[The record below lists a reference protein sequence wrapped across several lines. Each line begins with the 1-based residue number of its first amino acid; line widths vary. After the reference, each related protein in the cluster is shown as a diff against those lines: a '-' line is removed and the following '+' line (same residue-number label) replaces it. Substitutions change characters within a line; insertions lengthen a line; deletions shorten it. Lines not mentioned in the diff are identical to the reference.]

1 MKTLSSIYVSN
12 PEFENW
18 SKNWLNASGSSAAW
32 LLYGPV
38 GTGKTSA
45 LMRLQEQERDKTVVY
60 IDLKEFA
67 SDQEEALVN
76 YIYTLVQRLRQ
87 QGLSAFPEFQ
97 VADYVYCNKNNR
109 VPLFMQTREKLAD
122 RAEEVYGLVSD
133 CISLDMLGTIGTGV
147 KVARKAQHMYEV
159 YQVQKKNPEQY
170 KRLNLLSGNEL
181 KKEVAFAAMKDI
193 EKSRDRNQS
202 IVILLDHYEQ
212 EVGKN
217 LALYELVKKS
227 GPITWVISTRTDI
240 AWVEREKR
248 FEMKNFSSVQMESF
262 WEQYRQI
269 SGHEADVEM
278 KVRVE
283 NYCEGNPLLLGM
295 VVNNLE
301 LLKEQEAKSADNRI
315 HSYMEQMVER
325 LSMEEQ
331 SMICQLAVLG
341 QFNEQTFA
349 RFFPGRNLYL
359 YENWLQ
365 NHFFTRQGDMYYV
378 QYAFSAFLNMHYHRT
393 EIMDYCREGALSYYM
408 ELLKAR
414 SGNAM
419 DLMQRMERLGEYKA
433 CRSYYEK
440 YVLGHMGLYEELDG
454 LCHVKR
460 VMERYPDTIF
470 EQAPELYFKE
480 GNYSL
485 ALRHL
490 RRIYAQARDAGRDE
504 ALLEILPY
512 CEIVFRILE
521 VGSPNVQMHE
531 ASFREAMAVLE
542 RNRVYLPR
550 GLYVRFLCITLVY
563 YAKFLTGRRRKAE
576 SRACL
581 EQAKTLLEDSELVRI
596 YGLYK
601 YKGMVYEK
609 LGELEMDEDA
619 YKSTEVLEESVQN
632 YQYAIDS
639 TQGWDSQLLLSAGL
653 AHKRL
658 VESYG
663 RVREFERME
672 YHYLQASEIYD
683 RVHVRNRSLIDYY
696 VKTVYLNV
704 DSMELIP
711 IGYGS
716 YTERAE
722 RNFAKARAAAE
733 EGMLILEVECSTSAD
748 AKKQSRQLLNA
759 YAKTNRLLAELRR
772 RLDTERQ
779 NFAEI
784 NSLYLE
790 GIAKAEEGKL
800 ITKDPPYAWLES
812 YLIRYSMADFLEQ
825 YDFKEEAAVRRAEA
839 DRDKED
845 YEVMMGGK

>member
-1 MKTLSSIYVSN
+1 MPK
-12 PEFENW
+12 
-18 SKNWLNASGSSAAW
+18 
-32 LLYGPV
+32 
-38 GTGKTSA
+38 
-45 LMRLQEQERDKTVVY
+45 
-60 IDLKEFA
+60 
-67 SDQEEALVN
+67 
-76 YIYTLVQRLRQ
+76 
-87 QGLSAFPEFQ
+87 
-97 VADYVYCNKNNR
+97 
-109 VPLFMQTREKLAD
+109 
-122 RAEEVYGLVSD
+122 
-133 CISLDMLGTIGTGV
+133 
-147 KVARKAQHMYEV
+147 
-159 YQVQKKNPEQY
+159 
-170 KRLNLLSGNEL
+170 
-181 KKEVAFAAMKDI
+181 
-193 EKSRDRNQS
+193 
-202 IVILLDHYEQ
+202 
-212 EVGKN
+212 
-217 LALYELVKKS
+217 
-227 GPITWVISTRTDI
+227 
-240 AWVEREKR
+240 
-248 FEMKNFSSVQMESF
+248 
-262 WEQYRQI
+262 
-269 SGHEADVEM
+269 
-278 KVRVE
+278 
-283 NYCEGNPLLLGM
+283 
-295 VVNNLE
+295 
-301 LLKEQEAKSADNRI
+301 
-315 HSYMEQMVER
+315 
-325 LSMEEQ
+325 
-331 SMICQLAVLG
+331 
-341 QFNEQTFA
+341 
-349 RFFPGRNLYL
+349 
-359 YENWLQ
+359 
-365 NHFFTRQGDMYYV
+365 
-378 QYAFSAFLNMHYHRT
+378 
-393 EIMDYCREGALSYYM
+393 
-408 ELLKAR
+408 
-414 SGNAM
+414 
-419 DLMQRMERLGEYKA
+419 
-433 CRSYYEK
+433 
-440 YVLGHMGLYEELDG
+440 
-454 LCHVKR
+454 
-460 VMERYPDTIF
+460 
-470 EQAPELYFKE
+470 
-480 GNYSL
+480 
-485 ALRHL
+485 
-490 RRIYAQARDAGRDE
+490 RDAGRDE

-800 ITKDPPYAWLES
+800 ITKDPSYAWLES

>member
-1 MKTLSSIYVSN
+1 MKTLSSIYIPN
-12 PEFENW
+12 LEFEKW
-18 SKNWLNASGSSAAW
+18 SRSWLEASGSPGVW

-45 LMRLQEQERDKTVVY
+45 LMRIQEQERNKTVVY

-76 YIYTLVQRLRQ
+76 YIYTLVRRLRQ

-122 RAEEVYGLVSD
+122 RAEEMYGFVSD

-147 KVARKAQHMYEV
+147 KVARKAHHMYEV

-170 KRLNLLSGNEL
+170 KRLNMLSGNEL
-181 KKEVAFAAMKDI
+181 KKEVALAAMKDI
-193 EKSRDRNQS
+193 GENRDKKQE

-217 LALYELVKKS
+217 LALSDLVKKS
-227 GPITWVISTRTDI
+227 GPITWVISTRTEI
-240 AWVEREKR
+240 AWVKKENR
-248 FEMKNFSSVQMESF
+248 FEMGNFTDFQMERF

-269 SGHEADVEM
+269 TEHEEDADM
-278 KVRVE
+278 KARVE
-283 NYCEGNPLLLGM
+283 NYCGGNPLLLSM

-301 LLKEQEAKSADNRI
+301 LLKEQEERGADNRI

-325 LSMEEQ
+325 LSLEEQ

-341 QFNEQTFA
+341 QFNQQTFA

-365 NHFFTRQGDMYYV
+365 NHFFTRQGDRYYV
-378 QYAFSAFLNMHYHRT
+378 QHAFSAFLNRHYHRT
-393 EIMDYCREGALSYYM
+393 EIMDYCREGALSCYM
-408 ELLKAR
+408 ELLETR
-414 SGNAM
+414 TDSAM
-419 DLMQRMERLGEYKA
+419 DLMQRMERLGEYEA
-433 CRSYYEK
+433 CRGFYEH

-454 LCHVKR
+454 LCYVKR
-460 VMERYPDTIF
+460 VVERYPDTVF

-480 GNYSL
+480 GSYSL
-485 ALRHL
+485 ALQHL
-490 RRIYAQARDAGRDE
+490 RRIYAQAREAGQDE
-504 ALLEILPY
+504 ALLQILPY
-512 CEIVFRILE
+512 CEIVFQILE
-521 VGSPNVQMHE
+521 VGSPSAEMHE
-531 ASFREAMAVLE
+531 ASFREAMAVLD
-542 RNRVYLPR
+542 RNRIYLPR

-563 YAKFLTGRRRKAE
+563 YAKFLTGRMRKKE

-581 EQAKTLLEDSELVRI
+581 DQAKTLLADSELVRI

-609 LGELEMDEDA
+609 LGELEMDKNTR
-619 YKSTEVLEESVQN
+619 KSIEVLEESVQN

-639 TQGWDSQLLLSAGL
+639 TDGWDSQLLLSAGL

-663 RVREFERME
+663 RVQEFEKME

-711 IGYGS
+711 IDYDRYS
-716 YTERAE
+716 ERAE
-722 RNFAKARAAAE
+722 RNFAKARTAAE
-733 EGMLILEVECSTSAD
+733 EGMLILEVECSASAD
-748 AKKQSRQLLNA
+748 ARKQSRQLLNA
-759 YAKTNRLLAELRR
+759 YAKTNRLLAELKQRQ
-772 RLDTERQ
+772 DMVRQ
-779 NFAEI
+779 NFEEI
-784 NSLYLE
+784 NDLYLE
-790 GIAKAEEGKL
+790 GIGKAEEGKL

-812 YLIRYSMADFLEQ
+812 YLIRYSMANFLEL
-825 YDFKEEAAVRRAEA
+825 YGRREEAVVRRAEA

-845 YEVMMGGK
+845 YEMMMGGN